1 MMQSNFRLKFE
12 DVTLEQAA
20 RFTDPAEK
28 LWGNA
33 DEVVLF
39 DSIRG
44 SLSPHIDQA
53 KVYYKLKWLKG
64 KYLHAAPGAF
74 AGSHG
79 RCVHD
84 LCTSVWGADLEPL
97 VGDDEGAAAAA
108 ADQPRIVPDAATMLH
123 VLHAAS

>member
-1 MMQSNFRLKFE
+1 MG
-12 DVTLEQAA
+12 A
-20 RFTDPAEK
+20 
-28 LWGNA
+28 
-33 DEVVLF
+33 LF

-44 SLSPHIDQA
+44 SLSPRIDQA

-74 AGSHG
+74 VGPHEC
-79 RCVHD
+79 CVHD
-84 LCTSVWGADLEPL
+84 LCTSVWGVDLEPL

-108 ADQPRIVPDAATMLH
+108 ADQPRIVPDAAAMLH